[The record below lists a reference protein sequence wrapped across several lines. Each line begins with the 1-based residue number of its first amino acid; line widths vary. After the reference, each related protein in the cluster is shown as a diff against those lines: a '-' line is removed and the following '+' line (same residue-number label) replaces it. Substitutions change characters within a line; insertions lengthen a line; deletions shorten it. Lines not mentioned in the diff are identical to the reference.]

1 MITVENIAHLLTAN
15 GSTVRGEVLFFLEQL
30 ARKPNSGTPKTRQLL
45 TALAATP
52 QASRSKVTHPL
63 DHATRAQYRRDNDDD
78 LSPVELMWLQRLS
91 LDPSKVSFPD
101 AARLA
106 ALAQSISPM
115 QAPASARL
123 IDSIWGPVKELHD
136 RRVAEAQHADAAEP
150 LTRIPSVAIGA
161 IAELLE
167 QQNEGLDDLAIASKA
182 REVMATVSTQREGQ
196 HSKALAAADRD
207 LKELAHRAAQRENSS
222 LTEEG

>member
-1 MITVENIAHLLTAN
+1 MSITVETIARLLSAN
-15 GSTVRGEVLFFLEQL
+15 GSTVRGEVIFYLEQ
-30 ARKPNSGTPKTRQLL
+30 ARKPNSGTPKTRELL
-45 TALAATP
+45 TALATP
-52 QASRSKVTHPL
+52 KASRTKVTHPL
-63 DHATRAQYRRDNDDD
+63 EHATREQYRRDNDDD

-91 LDPSKVSFPD
+91 LDPTKVSFPD

-123 IDSIWGPVKELHD
+123 IDSIWGPVKAVHD
-136 RRVAEAQHADAAEP
+136 RRIAEEQRANAAEP

-167 QQNEGLDDLAIASKA
+167 QQNAGLDDLAIASKA
-182 REVMATVSTQREGQ
+182 REVIASVSTQREDR
-196 HSKALAAADRD
+196 HSKALARADRD
-207 LKELAHRAAQRENSS
+207 LKELADRKAQRENSS